1 MKYMAL
7 IGRHNVRDAQMSN
20 RFKVSHSDLFG
31 EIKDWPLELLI
42 YTLEEKE
49 RQDGKVTKDDIR
61 TLQDLG
67 VDCLIN
73 FSLSRDGETFWRDIM
88 NNDLTTF
95 WKIYDR
101 KK

>member
-1 MKYMAL
+1 MKYVAL
-7 IGRHNVRDAQMSN
+7 IGRHNVKDAKMSN

-49 RQDGKVTKDDIR
+49 RQDGQVTKSDIR

-67 VDCLIN
+67 VDCLID
-73 FSLSRDGETFWRDIM
+73 FASSRDGKHFWWDIM
-88 NNDLTTF
+88 NGDFTEF
-95 WKIYDR
+95 WRIYNKR
-101 KK
+101 K